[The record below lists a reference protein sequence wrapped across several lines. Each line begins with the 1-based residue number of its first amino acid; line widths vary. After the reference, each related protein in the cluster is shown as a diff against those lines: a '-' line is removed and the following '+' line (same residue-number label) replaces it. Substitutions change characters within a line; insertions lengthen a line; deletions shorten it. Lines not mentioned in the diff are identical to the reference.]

1 MKLKFTKFLLAAFIG
16 LLALNIALTYK
27 ANFAPQQAYK
37 VIEQEQTKLS
47 SSEYIISEE
56 LVMSK
61 LQSKSQI
68 VSLQQELDT
77 KETMVDEN
85 WAGIER
91 YTELNI
97 RGTYKMGLE
106 TKDIVIKHIDQGTG
120 TVFIKLPEPV
130 LINLNVPYDQI
141 EFDKSKGWLRLSMN
155 EEEEKKFYKASV
167 KQIEKELIEDKELM
181 KLANTYNQQV
191 IKDIL
196 MLIPE
201 INQIVFE

>member
-1 MKLKFTKFLLAAFIG
+1 MKLQLKMALIATFIG
-16 LLALNIALTYK
+16 ILLLNIALTYK
-27 ANFAPQQAYK
+27 ANFAPQEAYK
-37 VIEQEQTKLS
+37 IVKQEQTQIS

-68 VSLQQELDT
+68 VSLQQELNT

-85 WAGIER
+85 WAGLER
-91 YTELNI
+91 HTELSIN
-97 RGTYKMGLE
+97 GTYKMGLE
-106 TKDIVIKHIDQGTG
+106 TKDIIIKHIDQGTG
-120 TVFIKLPEPV
+120 TVFIRLPEPV

-141 EFDKSKGWLRLSMN
+141 EFDKSKGFLRLAMD
-155 EEEEKKFYKASV
+155 EAEEKKFYKASV